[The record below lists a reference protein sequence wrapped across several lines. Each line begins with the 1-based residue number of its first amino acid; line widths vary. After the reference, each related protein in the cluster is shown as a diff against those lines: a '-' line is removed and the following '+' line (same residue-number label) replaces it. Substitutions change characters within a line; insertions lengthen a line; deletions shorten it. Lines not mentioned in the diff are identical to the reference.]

1 MCQMKIYF
9 IEWKYIFYR
18 IKIFYRMKIYFY
30 RIRIFLSN
38 ENIFLSNENNFYRI
52 LLHFGNHRG
61 LNDEVLQWMEQEAK
75 KLKLSE
81 FGRCGGIILDEMSIH
96 VTL

>member
-1 MCQMKIYF
+1 
-9 IEWKYIFYR
+9 
-18 IKIFYRMKIYFY
+18 MKIYFY
-30 RIRIFLSN
+30 RIR
-38 ENIFLSNENNFYRI
+38 IFLSNENNFYRI

-81 FGRCGGIILDEMSIH
+81 FGRCGEIVLDEMSIH
-96 VTL
+96 VTI